1 MSEQCRVKL
10 TAERVKSQ
18 GGVVGIEDIITSLF
32 LKPTACRKSNTLIFI
47 AESIATF
54 ASFIHS

>member
-1 MSEQCRVKL
+1 MKL

-18 GGVVGIEDIITSLF
+18 GGVVGIEDIIISLF